1 MEVAKANGCISHLK
15 SRHFEAACTKVFYV
29 FFASLLKLFH
39 LNKNNNCSQKEVSGM
54 AKLPGI
60 DEKLIK
66 LNPDWTVENAAST
79 PLEKE
84 MSVND
89 FNGKRLVVT
98 LPGAG
103 GFCNKE
109 LDLIKENMA
118 KFKDAGADE
127 VIVIVGTDIL
137 SNAGRGLPNLLQD
150 PDQAFAKANKL
161 NLEGVRSR
169 YLQRS
174 VIAVDASGEQ
184 LGREDAELLGCRTV
198 DGLVEVA
205 KKAFS

>member
-1 MEVAKANGCISHLK
+1 
-15 SRHFEAACTKVFYV
+15 
-29 FFASLLKLFH
+29 
-39 LNKNNNCSQKEVSGM
+39 M

-66 LNPDWTVENAAST
+66 LNPDWTVENAGST

-84 MSVND
+84 VSVND
-89 FNGKRLVVT
+89 FKGKRLVVT

-109 LDLIKENMA
+109 FDLIKDNMD
-118 KFKDAGADE
+118 KFKAAGADE
-127 VIVIVGTDIL
+127 VVVVVGTDIL

-174 VIAVDASGEQ
+174 AIAVDANGEQ
-184 LGREDAELLGCRTV
+184 VAREDAELLGCRTV
-198 DGLVEVA
+198 DGLVGVA

>member
-1 MEVAKANGCISHLK
+1 
-15 SRHFEAACTKVFYV
+15 
-29 FFASLLKLFH
+29 
-39 LNKNNNCSQKEVSGM
+39 M
-54 AKLPGI
+54 AQLPGI

-84 MSVND
+84 VSIND
-89 FNGKRLVVT
+89 FKGKRLILT

-109 LDLIKENMA
+109 LDLIKENMG
-118 KFKDAGADE
+118 KFKEAGADE
-127 VIVIVGTDIL
+127 VVIVVGTDVL
-137 SNAGRGLPNLLQD
+137 GNAGRGLPNLLQD

-169 YLQRS
+169 YLNRS
-174 VIAVDASGEQ
+174 VIAVDTSGNQ
-184 LGREDAELLGCRTV
+184 VAREDAELLACRTI
-198 DGLVEVA
+198 DGLVDVA